1 MKSLSSSSQVPPW
14 RQGWESHGLW
24 VLISL
29 LFSET
34 VVVGAWGVVV
44 VAGAAV
50 VVLRLVKGRL
60 VVVGRSVVN
69 AEVGDIVVVVGVVTD
84 ATVVVVVVKKGTAER
99 PEKWREGE
107 SRSTDLIQGR
117 HI

>member
-1 MKSLSSSSQVPPW
+1 MGALD
-14 RQGWESHGLW
+14 G
-24 VLISL
+24 
-29 LFSET
+29 
-34 VVVGAWGVVV
+34 VG

-69 AEVGDIVVVVGVVTD
+69 AEVGESVVAVGVVTD

-99 PEKWREGE
+99 PKKM
-107 SRSTDLIQGR
+107 GR
-117 HI
+117 RKK

>member
-1 MKSLSSSSQVPPW
+1 M
-14 RQGWESHGLW
+14 
-24 VLISL
+24 
-29 LFSET
+29 
-34 VVVGAWGVVV
+34 GALDGGV

-69 AEVGDIVVVVGVVTD
+69 AEVGESVVAVGVVTD

-99 PEKWREGE
+99 PKKM
-107 SRSTDLIQGR
+107 GR
-117 HI
+117 RKK

>member
-1 MKSLSSSSQVPPW
+1 M
-14 RQGWESHGLW
+14 
-24 VLISL
+24 
-29 LFSET
+29 
-34 VVVGAWGVVV
+34 GALDGVV

-50 VVLRLVKGRL
+50 VVLWLVKGRL

-69 AEVGDIVVVVGVVTD
+69 AEVGESVVVVGVVTD

-99 PEKWREGE
+99 PKKWGDGK
-107 SRSTDLIQGR
+107 SRSTGLSQGR